1 MDDWCIEVRNL
12 SFRYPSATEQ
22 TLSDISFS
30 LSGGAVYGFL
40 GPSGAGK
47 STTQMIL
54 YRMLRG
60 YSGEVYLFGTDLT
73 RWDTSFLRR
82 IGIVFETPNLY
93 VKLTGREN
101 LAFAR
106 ALRGLSGTGTAV
118 SIDAAAARLG
128 LTDALDHRVETY
140 SKGMRMRLSFIR
152 AVLHNPPLLFLDE
165 PTAGLDPFWARQVKD
180 WILELREAG
189 VAVFLTTHAMELA
202 DELCD
207 TVAFLVDGHLAVQDN
222 PARLK
227 QRYGMPGIVVRGRDR
242 EGTDIV
248 REYPYAHLTT
258 RPLNE
263 FADIFNISNR
273 DVSLETVFL
282 AVTGRA
288 LRETENA
295 SAGGPAGEVVS
306 AQGRAATGE
315 PDAASEEKE

>member
-1 MDDWCIEVRNL
+1 
-12 SFRYPSATEQ
+12 
-22 TLSDISFS
+22 
-30 LSGGAVYGFL
+30 
-40 GPSGAGK
+40 
-47 STTQMIL
+47 MIL
-54 YRMLRG
+54 YRMLTE

-106 ALRGLSGTGTAV
+106 ALRGVSGAATGEAV

-128 LTDALDHRVETY
+128 LTEALDHRVETY

-165 PTAGLDPFWARQVKD
+165 PTAGLDPYWARQVKD
-180 WILELREAG
+180 WILELRHAG
-189 VAVFLTTHAMELA
+189 AAVFLTTHAMELA

-227 QRYGMPGIVVRGRDR
+227 QRYGTPGIVVRGRDR
-242 EGTDIV
+242 DGEDIV
-248 REYPYAHLTT
+248 REYPYQHLTT

-263 FADIFNISNR
+263 FAAISNISNR

-288 LRETENA
+288 LRTPASA
-295 SAGGPAGEVVS
+295 SAGGAVGEV
-306 AQGRAATGE
+306 ARAAGNEPSRATTGE
-315 PDAASEEKE
+315 AGNASHAASEAKE

>member
-1 MDDWCIEVRNL
+1 MYDFIMGANRMNDCCIEVRNL

-22 TLSDISFS
+22 TLTDISFV
-30 LSGGAVYGFL
+30 LEGGAVYGFL

-54 YRMLRG
+54 YRMLTG
-60 YSGEVYLFGTDLT
+60 YSGEVFLFGTDLT

-101 LAFAR
+101 LAFAL
-106 ALRGLSGTGTAV
+106 ALRGMCGAVDAV
-118 SIDAAAARLG
+118 SIDTAAARLG
-128 LTDALDHRVETY
+128 LTEALDHRVETY

-165 PTAGLDPFWARQVKD
+165 PTAGLDPYWARQIKD
-180 WILELREAG
+180 WIVELRQAE

-207 TVAFLVDGHLAVQDN
+207 TVAFLVDGYLAVQEN

-227 QRYGMPGIVVRGRDR
+227 QRYGNPGIVVYGRDHD
-242 EGTDIV
+242 GVDIV
-248 REYPYAHLTT
+248 REYPYRHLITS
-258 RPLNE
+258 PLNE
-263 FADIFNISNR
+263 FSHISDVSNR

-282 AVTGRA
+282 TVTGRSLHA
-288 LRETENA
+288 PG
-295 SAGGPAGEVVS
+295 SGPGDGLAGES
-306 AQGRAATGE
+306 EGE
-315 PDAASEEKE
+315 SEEGA

>member
-1 MDDWCIEVRNL
+1 MDNWCIEVRNL

-30 LSGGAVYGFL
+30 LPGGAVYGFL

-54 YRMLRG
+54 YRMLTG

-82 IGIVFETPNLY
+82 VGIVFETPNLY

-106 ALRGLSGTGTAV
+106 ALRGESGAGAATGEAV
-118 SIDAAAARLG
+118 SIKAAAERLG
-128 LTDALDHRVETY
+128 LTEALDHRVETY

-165 PTAGLDPFWARQVKD
+165 PTAGLDPYWARQIKD
-180 WILELREAG
+180 WILELRQAG
-189 VAVFLTTHAMELA
+189 AAVFLTTHAMELA

-207 TVAFLVDGHLAVQDN
+207 TVAFLVDGRLAAQDN

-227 QRYGMPGIVVRGRDR
+227 QRYGTPGVVVRGRDR
-242 EGTDIV
+242 DGADIL
-248 REYPYAHLTT
+248 REYPYQYLTT

-263 FADIFNISNR
+263 FDAISNISNR

-288 LRETENA
+288 LRAPDTTA
-295 SAGGPAGEVVS
+295 AGGPVGA
-306 AQGRAATGE
+306 AGRAPGE
-315 PDAASEEKE
+315 NA